1 MSTTDS
7 QLEQSTTESHY
18 DSNEEEYDDEEYDEE
33 EEMEDEPKLRY
44 RRVGASVKEI
54 FEKDTASTIRVSD
67 KFVVGTRYTLGCS
80 SYS

>member
-7 QLEQSTTESHY
+7 QLEQSTIESHY
-18 DSNEEEYDDEEYDEE
+18 DSNEEEYDEEEYDDDE

-67 KFVVGTRYTLGCS
+67 KFVVGKT
-80 SYS
+80 